1 MPSSRI
7 WGRIEPCCGAN
18 DPELGL
24 EARVHDSLWQLAR
37 QWQVGEFEGR
47 DAGSPVIA
55 TVQSSVSAMDRFSI
69 AGQAPEAYDGSLPIE
84 TLVEQEPA
92 RPGNAA
98 DDLRQAAEAGLYFLR
113 LLSAAQLPASIANLY
128 RTQYT
133 LQVDPSA
140 AHNAT
145 AFERVL
151 AGRAIDGVKL
161 HADLVAAGASLPA
174 APAIPAEQHDT
185 LLAITRNWLGWYS
198 WLFTMTRTPLG
209 AWYAEPLAYR

>member
-128 RTQYT
+128 RAQYP
-133 LQVDPSA
+133 LKVEASA
-140 AHNAT
+140 GGHAT
-145 AFERVL
+145 AFKQVI
-151 AGRAIDGVKL
+151 AGRAIDGVQL
-161 HADLVAAGASLPA
+161 HADLLAAGASLPA
-174 APAIPAEQHDT
+174 APPIPGVHRDAVFE
-185 LLAITRNWLGWYS
+185 ITPNALPWS
-198 WLFTMTRTPLG
+198 SALFAHPPSS
-209 AWYAEPLAYR
+209 AP